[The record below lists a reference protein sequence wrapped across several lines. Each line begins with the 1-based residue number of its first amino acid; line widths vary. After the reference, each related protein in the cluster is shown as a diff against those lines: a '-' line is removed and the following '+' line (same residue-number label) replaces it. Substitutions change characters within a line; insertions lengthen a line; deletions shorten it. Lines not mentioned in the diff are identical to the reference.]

1 MKIPTWLFCLIA
13 VLIGVVL
20 IIIGVTSKNTCFYFF
35 AGAFILG
42 GIVALI
48 VRAPATI
55 GPGVATAY
63 VSGIAWAVI
72 FVLFVVA
79 GILCAVL

>member
-13 VLIGVVL
+13 V
-20 IIIGVTSKNTCFYFF
+20 IIGVILIVMGVTTKNRCFFFF

-42 GIVALI
+42 GIVALL

-63 VSGIAWAVI
+63 VSGVAWAVI